1 MCICAFYYLVL
12 FFLVW
17 CWVFNI
23 FSFVFFQ
30 FGMHLY
36 QNILTCIYAT
46 LTTVHVQRKTRCQ
59 NPVKGCIH
67 GCIKIWQLFL
77 LKKIFIINKVKIL
90 EFLLLSY
97 CIIIFALLF
106 WTCVQLSRLNA
117 DFIGYINRLQKNEDF
132 GKFKTSMDK
141 SVGWLTLIIYGTS
154 H

>member
-77 LKKIFIINKVKIL
+77 LKKIFIINKVKNIGI
-90 EFLLLSY
+90 FTFKLLHYYFCAFVLNMRTIVSTKRRFY
-97 CIIIFALLF
+97 RLHKQTAKKWRF
-106 WTCVQLSRLNA
+106 WK
-117 DFIGYINRLQKNEDF
+117 I
-132 GKFKTSMDK
+132 
-141 SVGWLTLIIYGTS
+141 
-154 H
+154 